1 MLKPCLSSLRAWC
14 LSLGVA
20 TLGVPMAAAWAQSP
34 GVRLEPAR
42 DEMFNLVVNR
52 RARLGLKVNL
62 QAQDTDSIGAR
73 VDAVTPGG
81 PASKAGIRS
90 GDVIT
95 RLAGNSLLTAPELPG
110 EPGRSLPGLRLI
122 ELAARLGPNDTVPVE
137 YRRGTDRKVVTLVT
151 AGDPRPLEMGSRIII
166 PRDFAQPNID
176 AMRSMSSE
184 PDIGDLDIRLPRL
197 AMLYGGEL
205 SELEL
210 APLNPDLG
218 QYFGTGEG
226 ILVISA
232 PRGSSLGLRGGDVV
246 LAVDQRKPASPS
258 HLLRILR
265 SYDGNESFKIDILRN
280 RKHETITARRDESK
294 Q

>member
-1 MLKPCLSSLRAWC
+1 MLKPRIAVVRAGW
-14 LSLGVA
+14 LALGVA
-20 TLGVPMAAAWAQSP
+20 TLGFPMTDVQAQAP
-34 GVRLEPAR
+34 VHLEQAR

-81 PASKAGIRS
+81 PAAKAGIRS

-95 RLAGNSLLTAPELPG
+95 RLDGNSLLTAPELPR

-122 ELAARLGPNDTVPVE
+122 ELAARLGPNDTVPLE
-137 YRRGTDRKVVTLVT
+137 FRRGTDRKVVTLIT
-151 AGDPRPLEMGSRIII
+151 AGDPRSLEMGNRIVI
-166 PRDFAQPNID
+166 PRDFAQQSLEGMR
-176 AMRSMSSE
+176 AMGSDPE
-184 PDIGDLDIRLPRL
+184 IGDLDIRLPRM

-205 SELEL
+205 SEIEL

-218 QYFGTGEG
+218 QYFGTSEG

-265 SYDGNESFKIDILRN
+265 SYDHDESFKIDILRN
-280 RKHETITARRDESK
+280 RKRETITAKRDEPK

>member
-1 MLKPCLSSLRAWC
+1 MRTFLTAGLRAGW
-14 LSLGVA
+14 LALAIA
-20 TLGVPMAAAWAQSP
+20 TLSWPAVVVQAQAP
-34 GVRLEPAR
+34 VRLEPAR
-42 DEMFNLVVNR
+42 DEMFNLVLNR
-52 RARLGLKVNL
+52 RPRLGLKVNL
-62 QAQDTDSIGAR
+62 QAQETDSIGAR

-81 PASKAGIRS
+81 PAAKAGIRS
-90 GDVIT
+90 GDLIT
-95 RLAGNSLLTAPELPG
+95 RLAGNSVLTAPEFPG

-122 ELAARLGPNDTVPVE
+122 ELAARLGPNDSIPVE
-137 YRRGTDRKVVTLVT
+137 FRRGAERKVVSLIT
-151 AGDPRPLEMGSRIII
+151 AGDPKLLEMGSRIVV
-166 PRDFAQPNID
+166 PRDFGQRYD
-176 AMRSMSSE
+176 AMRAMGSD
-184 PDIGDLDIRLPRL
+184 PGLGDLDIRLPRI

-218 QYFGTGEG
+218 QYFGATEG

-265 SYDGNESFKIDILRN
+265 SYDRDESFKIDILRN
-280 RKHETITARRDESK
+280 RKHETITAKRDEPK

>member
-1 MLKPCLSSLRAWC
+1 MRTLRMRARAGW
-14 LSLGVA
+14 LAVGVA
-20 TLGVPMAAAWAQSP
+20 TLSLPPAGIVAQAP
-34 GVRLEPAR
+34 VRLEPAR

-52 RARLGLKVNL
+52 RPRLGLKVNL
-62 QAQDTDSIGAR
+62 QAQESDSIGAR

-81 PASKAGIRS
+81 PAAKAGIRS

-95 RLAGNSLLTAPELPG
+95 RLDGNSLLTAPDMPG

-122 ELAARLGPNDTVPVE
+122 ELAARLGPNDTVPLE
-137 YRRGTDRKVVTLVT
+137 FRRGADRKVVTLIT
-151 AGDPRPLEMGSRIII
+151 AGDGRPLEMGTRIVV
-166 PRDFAQPNID
+166 PRDFSAPNMD
-176 AMRSMSSE
+176 AIRGMRSDPGVE
-184 PDIGDLDIRLPRL
+184 DLDIRLPRM

-218 QYFGTGEG
+218 QYFGATEG
-226 ILVISA
+226 ILVVSA
-232 PRGSSLGLRGGDVV
+232 PRGSSLGLKGGDVV

-265 SYDGNESFKIDILRN
+265 SYDRDESFKIDIVRN
-280 RKHETITARRDESK
+280 RKRETLTAKRDEPK

>member
-1 MLKPCLSSLRAWC
+1 MAIAVAAIALAPIRA
-14 LSLGVA
+14 G
-20 TLGVPMAAAWAQSP
+20 AQAP
-34 GVRLEPAR
+34 VRVEPAH

-52 RARLGLKVNL
+52 RGRLGLKVNL
-62 QAQDTDSIGAR
+62 QAQESDSIGAR

-81 PASKAGIRS
+81 PAAKAGIRS

-95 RLAGNSLLTAPELPG
+95 KLDGNSLLTAPAFPDQ
-110 EPGRSLPGLRLI
+110 PGRSLPGLRLI
-122 ELAARLGPNDTVPVE
+122 ELAARLAPNDTVTVE
-137 YRRGTDRKVVTLVT
+137 LRRGKDPKTVALIT
-151 AGDPRPLEMGSRIII
+151 AGDPMPVGIRTRAFAPG
-166 PRDFAQPNID
+166 DFAPPNLD
-176 AMRSMSSE
+176 GMRAIG
-184 PDIGDLDIRLPRL
+184 PDPDMESLDFRLPRM

-218 QYFGTGEG
+218 QYFGVAEG

-265 SYDGNESFKIDILRN
+265 SYDRNESFKIEILRN
-280 RKHETITARRDESK
+280 RKRETVTAKR

>member
-1 MLKPCLSSLRAWC
+1 M
-14 LSLGVA
+14 V
-20 TLGVPMAAAWAQSP
+20 TAAAAISVAPVVARAQAP
-34 GVRLEPAR
+34 VRVEPAH

-62 QAQDTDSIGAR
+62 QAQESDSIGAR

-81 PASKAGIRS
+81 PAAKAGIRS

-95 RLAGNSLLTAPELPG
+95 RLDGNSLLTAPELPG
-110 EPGRSLPGLRLI
+110 QPGRSLPGLRLI
-122 ELAARLGPNDTVPVE
+122 ELAARFAPNDTVPLE
-137 YRRGTDRKVVTLVT
+137 FRRGKDHKTVTVVT
-151 AGDPRPLEMGSRIII
+151 AGDPMLLGVRTHAFARG
-166 PRDFAQPNID
+166 DFAPPNLD
-176 AMRSMSSE
+176 AMRAIG
-184 PDIGDLDIRLPRL
+184 PDPEIESLDFRLPRM

-218 QYFGTGEG
+218 QYFGTTEG

-246 LAVDQRKPASPS
+246 LTVDQRKPASPS

-265 SYDGNESFKIDILRN
+265 SYDRDESFKIEILRN
-280 RKHETITARRDESK
+280 RKRETVTAKRE
-294 Q
+294 

>member
-1 MLKPCLSSLRAWC
+1 MPKPQ
-14 LSLGVA
+14 LGRVRTGWLALGIA
-20 TLGVPMAAAWAQSP
+20 TLGVPMIAARAQAP
-34 GVRLEPAR
+34 VHLEQAR

-73 VDAVTPGG
+73 VDAVTPAG
-81 PASKAGIRS
+81 PAAKAGIRS

-95 RLAGNSLLTAPELPG
+95 RLDGNSLLTAPELPR

-122 ELAARLGPNDTVPVE
+122 ELAARLGPNDTVPLE
-137 YRRGTDRKVVTLVT
+137 FRRGTDRKVVTLIT
-151 AGDPRPLEMGSRIII
+151 AGDPRSLEMGNRIVI
-166 PRDFAQPNID
+166 PRDFAQQSLEGMR
-176 AMRSMSSE
+176 AMGSDPE
-184 PDIGDLDIRLPRL
+184 IGDLDIRLPRV

-218 QYFGTGEG
+218 QYFGTSEG

-265 SYDGNESFKIDILRN
+265 SYDHDESFKIGILRN
-280 RKHETITARRDESK
+280 RKRETITAKRDEPK